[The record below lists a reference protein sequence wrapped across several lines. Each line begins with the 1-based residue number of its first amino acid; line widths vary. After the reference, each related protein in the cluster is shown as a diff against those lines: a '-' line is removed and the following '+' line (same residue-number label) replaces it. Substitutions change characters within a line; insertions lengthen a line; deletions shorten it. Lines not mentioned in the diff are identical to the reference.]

1 MSIITSYDL
10 QQKNLDLQ
18 ILCSKKD
25 IEIYKLKK
33 QINSLINDVVIT
45 TDASLT
51 TDNDDDNT
59 NGLGVAIGEIITPLI
74 KLEVKEEEPCFSK
87 ASVVKTINVKVKE
100 CYDCRRED
108 RASFSTI
115 GYKCKDENCMYFKRT

>member
-51 TDNDDDNT
+51 TNNDDDDT
-59 NGLGVAIGEIITPLI
+59 NGLGVALGEIIDSEVI
-74 KLEVKEEEPCFSK
+74 KLEPLIIVEDTKIKE
-87 ASVVKTINVKVKE
+87 KTINVKVKE
-100 CYDCRRED
+100 CYECRRED
-108 RASFSTI
+108 RTSFPTM
-115 GYKCKDENCMYFKRT
+115 GYRCKDENCMYFK

>member
-1 MSIITSYDL
+1 MSIITTYDL
-10 QQKNLDLQ
+10 HQKNLDLQ

-45 TDASLT
+45 TD
-51 TDNDDDNT
+51 NDDDD
-59 NGLGVAIGEIITPLI
+59 EIIDSEVI
-74 KLEVKEEEPCFSK
+74 KLEPLIIVEDTKIKE
-87 ASVVKTINVKVKE
+87 KTINVKVKE

-108 RASFSTI
+108 RTSFPTM
-115 GYKCKDENCMYFKRT
+115 GYRCKDENCMYFNRT

>member
-45 TDASLT
+45 TD
-51 TDNDDDNT
+51 NDDDDDT